1 MATDLVYD
9 TVALFAAGLVEHGV
23 TDVVIS
29 PGSRSTA
36 LALTLH
42 AQPKL
47 RTWIQLDERSAGF
60 FALGQAR
67 RTGRPSVLVC
77 TSGTAAANYFPA
89 IIEAH
94 HAGVPM
100 IVCTADRPPESRDW
114 GSHQTIDQVKIY
126 GATTRW
132 AADLAVAGEW
142 SPTQGQFV
150 AHRAVV
156 SATGINPGPV
166 HLNWPLREP
175 LEPVGSVPVVET
187 SGSAPPN
194 LDDGSPDSPILGS
207 PVSPG
212 GGSAPG
218 DGALGSPVSP
228 GGGSAPGDGALGSP
242 VSPGGGSAPGD
253 GVLGSPVSPGGG
265 SAPGDG
271 VLGASVSPGGG
282 SAPGDGVL
290 GASVSPGGGSAP
302 GDGVLGASVSPGEG
316 NAPGDGVLGASV
328 SPGGGSAPGEGNAP
342 GRSAPLAAL
351 KSYERGVII
360 VGPDA
365 AAGLEAQ
372 NEVVAAVMELSAAT
386 AWPVIGEPISG
397 TRRARGDSVGTVIAN
412 ADHILRHADIAAE
425 LAPDVVIR
433 LGGTPTTKP
442 LRLWLE
448 AHRPTRMV
456 LIDPANRWNDP
467 SFVVTRH
474 LAADPVAVL
483 TEAAGAVR
491 QGSAWCE
498 RWKEL
503 DLIVDRVVTDE
514 IRRGPLLSA
523 LVTSVLADVLPD
535 HSLVMASNSMPVRE
549 LDSFVRTDGPR
560 IDFVGNRG
568 ASGIDGIT
576 STASGLASQHDAP
589 VVLYIGDI
597 ALLHDLGALFGVARS
612 GLHLT
617 VVCVDNNGG
626 GIFSSLPIASR
637 GDEVDFETLF
647 RTPHGLNLAGFDG
660 VGGVRISEVTSAVEF
675 AEALRSA
682 CESETPGVDLLLIE
696 VDPDIDLA
704 QHQAIT
710 SAVKDAVS

>member
-9 TVALFAAGLVEHGV
+9 TVASFAAGLVEHGV

-77 TSGTAAANYFPA
+77 TSGTAAANYLPA

-100 IVCTADRPPESRDW
+100 IVCTADRPPELRDW

-175 LEPVGSVPVVET
+175 LEPLAAVPVVEPSVRRFST
-187 SGSAPPN
+187 
-194 LDDGSPDSPILGS
+194 L
-207 PVSPG
+207 
-212 GGSAPG
+212 G
-218 DGALGSPVSP
+218 DGT
-228 GGGSAPGDGALGSP
+228 
-242 VSPGGGSAPGD
+242 
-253 GVLGSPVSPGGG
+253 
-265 SAPGDG
+265 
-271 VLGASVSPGGG
+271 LGAP
-282 SAPGDGVL
+282 AT
-290 GASVSPGGGSAP
+290 
-302 GDGVLGASVSPGEG
+302 PGEG
-316 NAPGDGVLGASV
+316 NAPGESNALGDGTLGA
-328 SPGGGSAPGEGNAP
+328 PATPGEGNAP
-342 GRSAPLAAL
+342 GGSTALADL
-351 KSYERGVII
+351 QSHERGVII

-365 AAGLEAQ
+365 ASGIEAQ
-372 NEVVAAVMELSAAT
+372 NEVVSAALKLSAAT

-448 AHRPTRMV
+448 AHRPEHMLLV
-456 LIDPANRWNDP
+456 DPANRWNDP
-467 SFVVTRH
+467 SSIVTQH
-474 LAADPVAVL
+474 AAADPVAVL
-483 TEAAGAVR
+483 RAAGRVVR
-491 QGSAWCE
+491 QGSTWCE

-503 DLIVDRVVTDE
+503 DRIAGRVISDE
-514 IRRGPLLSA
+514 IKRGPLLSA
-523 LVTSVLADVLPD
+523 LVTSVLAEAVPAGTL
-535 HSLVMASNSMPVRE
+535 LMASNSMPVRE
-549 LDSFVRTDGPR
+549 LDSFVTTEGPR

-568 ASGIDGIT
+568 ASGIDGVT
-576 STASGLASQHDAP
+576 STALGLASQYDGP
-589 VVLYIGDI
+589 VVLYIGDL
-597 ALLHDLGALFGVARS
+597 ALLHDLGALFGAARC

-637 GDEVDFETLF
+637 GSEVDFETLF

-660 VGGVRISEVTSAVEF
+660 VGGVRISEVSSASEL
-675 AEALRSA
+675 AETLRSA

-696 VDPDIDLA
+696 VDPDTDLA
-704 QHQAIT
+704 QHRAIT
-710 SAVKDAVS
+710 SAVKDAIS

>member
-9 TVALFAAGLVEHGV
+9 TVASFAAGLVEHGV

-100 IVCTADRPPESRDW
+100 IVCTADRPPELRDW

-142 SPTQGQFV
+142 SPTQGQLV

-175 LEPVGSVPVVET
+175 LEPLAAVPVVE
-187 SGSAPPN
+187 APN
-194 LDDGSPDSPILGS
+194 RGA

-212 GGSAPG
+212 ESTALG
-218 DGALGSPVSP
+218 DGTLGAPATPGEGTAGAPVTPGESNALG
-228 GGGSAPGDGALGSP
+228 DGI
-242 VSPGGGSAPGD
+242 
-253 GVLGSPVSPGGG
+253 
-265 SAPGDG
+265 
-271 VLGASVSPGGG
+271 LGAP
-282 SAPGDGVL
+282 AT
-290 GASVSPGGGSAP
+290 
-302 GDGVLGASVSPGEG
+302 PGEG
-316 NAPGDGVLGASV
+316 NEPDGSTA
-328 SPGGGSAPGEGNAP
+328 
-342 GRSAPLAAL
+342 LADL
-351 KSYERGVII
+351 QSHERGVII

-365 AAGLEAQ
+365 ASGIEAQ
-372 NEVVAAVMELSAAT
+372 NEVVSAALKLSAAT

-448 AHRPTRMV
+448 AHRPEHMLLV
-456 LIDPANRWNDP
+456 DPANRWNDP
-467 SFVVTRH
+467 SSIVTQH
-474 LAADPVAVL
+474 AAADPVAVL
-483 TEAAGAVR
+483 RAAGRVVR
-491 QGSAWCE
+491 QGSTWCE
-498 RWKEL
+498 HWKEL
-503 DLIVDRVVTDE
+503 DRIAGRVISDE
-514 IRRGPLLSA
+514 IERGPLLSA
-523 LVTSVLADVLPD
+523 LVTSVLAEAVPAGTL
-535 HSLVMASNSMPVRE
+535 LMASNSMPVRE
-549 LDSFVRTDGPR
+549 LDSFVTTEGSR

-568 ASGIDGIT
+568 ASGIDGVT
-576 STASGLASQHDAP
+576 STALGLASQHDGP
-589 VVLYIGDI
+589 VVLYIGDL
-597 ALLHDLGALFGVARS
+597 ALLHDLGALFGAARC

-637 GDEVDFETLF
+637 GSEVDFETLF

-660 VGGVRISEVTSAVEF
+660 VGGVRISEVTSASEF
-675 AEALRSA
+675 AETLRSA
-682 CESETPGVDLLLIE
+682 CESDTPGVDVVLVS
-696 VDPDIDLA
+696 VDPDADLA
-704 QHQAIT
+704 QHRAVV
-710 SAVKDAVS
+710 SAVNAAIS

>member
-1 MATDLVYD
+1 MAVDSVSSADPVYD
-9 TVALFAAGLVEHGV
+9 AVAAFAAGLVEHGV

-42 AQPKL
+42 AQPML

-77 TSGTAAANYFPA
+77 TSGTAAANYLPA

-100 IVCTADRPPESRDW
+100 IVCTADRPPELRDW
-114 GSHQTIDQVKIY
+114 GSHQTIDQIKIY
-126 GATTRW
+126 GVTTRW
-132 AADLAVAGEW
+132 AADLAVAGDW
-142 SPTQGQFV
+142 TPTQGHLV
-150 AHRAVV
+150 AHRAVA

-166 HLNWPLREP
+166 HLNWPMREP
-175 LEPVGSVPVVET
+175 LEPVGAVPVVET
-187 SGSAPPN
+187 SGSVPPR
-194 LDDGSPDSPILGS
+194 LDGGSPDSPILGA
-207 PVSPG
+207 PVTPG
-212 GGSAPG
+212 ESNTLG
-218 DGALGSPVSP
+218 DGT
-228 GGGSAPGDGALGSP
+228 
-242 VSPGGGSAPGD
+242 
-253 GVLGSPVSPGGG
+253 
-265 SAPGDG
+265 
-271 VLGASVSPGGG
+271 LGAP
-282 SAPGDGVL
+282 AT
-290 GASVSPGGGSAP
+290 
-302 GDGVLGASVSPGEG
+302 
-316 NAPGDGVLGASV
+316 
-328 SPGGGSAPGEGNAP
+328 PGEGNAP
-342 GRSAPLAAL
+342 GRSTPLAAL

-365 AAGLEAQ
+365 ARGIEAQ
-372 NEVVAAVMELSAAT
+372 NVVVAAVMELSAAT
-386 AWPVIGEPISG
+386 AWPVIGEPIAG
-397 TRRARGDSVGTVIAN
+397 TRRARGDSAGTVIAN
-412 ADHILRHADIAAE
+412 ADHLLRHSEVGEE
-425 LAPDVVIR
+425 LCPDVVVR
-433 LGGTPTTKP
+433 LGGIPTTKP
-442 LRLWLE
+442 VRLWLE
-448 AHRPTRMV
+448 AHRPTHVV

-503 DLIVDRVVTDE
+503 DLIADRVITDK

-576 STASGLASQHDAP
+576 STASGLASQHDGP

-626 GIFSSLPIASR
+626 GIFSSLAIASR

-660 VGGVRISEVTSAVEF
+660 VGGVRISEVTSASVF

>member
-1 MATDLVYD
+1 MATDPVYD
-9 TVALFAAGLVEHGV
+9 TVASFAAGLVEHGV

-100 IVCTADRPPESRDW
+100 IVCTADRPPELRDW

-132 AADLAVAGEW
+132 AADLAVAGEL
-142 SPTQGQFV
+142 SPTQGQLV

-175 LEPVGSVPVVET
+175 LEPLAAVPVIE
-187 SGSAPPN
+187 APNRAAPVTP
-194 LDDGSPDSPILGS
+194 GDSNAGA

-212 GGSAPG
+212 GGSA
-218 DGALGSPVSP
+218 L
-228 GGGSAPGDGALGSP
+228 
-242 VSPGGGSAPGD
+242 
-253 GVLGSPVSPGGG
+253 
-265 SAPGDG
+265 GDG
-271 VLGASVSPGGG
+271 VLGAPVS
-282 SAPGDGVL
+282 
-290 GASVSPGGGSAP
+290 
-302 GDGVLGASVSPGEG
+302 
-316 NAPGDGVLGASV
+316 
-328 SPGGGSAPGEGNAP
+328 PGEGNAP

-386 AWPVIGEPISG
+386 AWPVIGEPIAG
-397 TRRARGDSVGTVIAN
+397 TRRARGDSAGTVIAN

-448 AHRPTRMV
+448 AHRPNHVV
-456 LIDPANRWNDP
+456 LVDPANRWNDP

-503 DLIVDRVVTDE
+503 DLIADRVISDE
-514 IRRGPLLSA
+514 IKRGPLLSA
-523 LVTSVLADVLPD
+523 LVTSVLAEAVPAGTL
-535 HSLVMASNSMPVRE
+535 LMASNSMPVRE
-549 LDSFVRTDGPR
+549 LDSFVTTEGPR

-568 ASGIDGIT
+568 ASGIDGVT
-576 STASGLASQHDAP
+576 STALGLASQHDGP
-589 VVLYIGDI
+589 VVLYIGDL

-626 GIFSSLPIASR
+626 GIFSSLAIASR

-647 RTPHGLNLAGFDG
+647 RTPHGLNLADLGG
-660 VGGVRISEVTSAVEF
+660 VGGVRINDVSSASEL
-675 AEALRSA
+675 AETLRSA
-682 CESETPGVDLLLIE
+682 CESDTPGVDVVLVS
-696 VDPDIDLA
+696 VDPDADLA
-704 QHQAIT
+704 QHRAIAR
-710 SAVKDAVS
+710 AVNAAIS

>member
-1 MATDLVYD
+1 MATDSVSSADPVYD
-9 TVALFAAGLVEHGV
+9 AVAAFAAGLVEHGV

-42 AQPKL
+42 AQPML

-77 TSGTAAANYFPA
+77 TSGTAAANYLPA

-100 IVCTADRPPESRDW
+100 IVCTADRPPELRDW

-132 AADLAVAGEW
+132 AADLAVAGDW
-142 SPTQGQFV
+142 TPTQGHLI
-150 AHRAVV
+150 AHRAAA

-175 LEPVGSVPVVET
+175 LEPLAAVPVVE
-187 SGSAPPN
+187 APNRGAPAT
-194 LDDGSPDSPILGS
+194 
-207 PVSPG
+207 PG
-212 GGSAPG
+212 GSTAPG
-218 DGALGSPVSP
+218 GADS
-228 GGGSAPGDGALGSP
+228 
-242 VSPGGGSAPGD
+242 
-253 GVLGSPVSPGGG
+253 
-265 SAPGDG
+265 
-271 VLGASVSPGGG
+271 
-282 SAPGDGVL
+282 
-290 GASVSPGGGSAP
+290 
-302 GDGVLGASVSPGEG
+302 
-316 NAPGDGVLGASV
+316 
-328 SPGGGSAPGEGNAP
+328 
-342 GRSAPLAAL
+342 LAAL

-372 NEVVAAVMELSAAT
+372 NEVVAAVMELSAET
-386 AWPVIGEPISG
+386 AWPVIGEPIAG
-397 TRRARGDSVGTVIAN
+397 TRRARGDSAGTVIAN
-412 ADHILRHADIAAE
+412 ADHLLRRADVGEE
-425 LAPDVVIR
+425 LRPDVVIR

-442 LRLWLE
+442 VRLWLE
-448 AHRPTRMV
+448 AHRPTHVV

-503 DLIVDRVVTDE
+503 DLIADRVVTDE

-523 LVTSVLADVLPD
+523 LVTSVLADVLPG

-576 STASGLASQHDAP
+576 STASGLASQHDGP

-710 SAVKDAVS
+710 SAVKDAIS

>member
-9 TVALFAAGLVEHGV
+9 TVASFAAGVVEHGV
-23 TDVVIS
+23 TDVVIN

-100 IVCTADRPPESRDW
+100 IVCTADRPPELRDW

-126 GATTRW
+126 GTTTRW

-142 SPTQGQFV
+142 SPTQGRLV

-212 GGSAPG
+212 GGSALG
-218 DGALGSPVSP
+218 DGALGSPVS
-228 GGGSAPGDGALGSP
+228 
-242 VSPGGGSAPGD
+242 
-253 GVLGSPVSPGGG
+253 
-265 SAPGDG
+265 
-271 VLGASVSPGGG
+271 
-282 SAPGDGVL
+282 
-290 GASVSPGGGSAP
+290 
-302 GDGVLGASVSPGEG
+302 
-316 NAPGDGVLGASV
+316 
-328 SPGGGSAPGEGNAP
+328 PGEGNAP

-386 AWPVIGEPISG
+386 AWPVIGEPIAG
-397 TRRARGDSVGTVIAN
+397 TRRARGDSAGTVIAN

-448 AHRPTRMV
+448 AHRPTHVV

-503 DLIVDRVVTDE
+503 DLIADRVISDE
-514 IRRGPLLSA
+514 IKRGPLLSA
-523 LVTSVLADVLPD
+523 LVTSVLAEAVPAGTL
-535 HSLVMASNSMPVRE
+535 LMASNSMPVRE
-549 LDSFVRTDGPR
+549 LDSFVTTEGPR

-568 ASGIDGIT
+568 ASGIDGVT
-576 STASGLASQHDAP
+576 STALGLASQHDGP
-589 VVLYIGDI
+589 VVLYIGDL
-597 ALLHDLGALFGVARS
+597 ALLHDLGALFGASRC

-617 VVCVDNNGG
+617 AVCVDNNGG

-647 RTPHGLNLAGFDG
+647 RTPHGLNLADLGG
-660 VGGVRISEVTSAVEF
+660 VGGVRINEVTSASEL
-675 AEALRSA
+675 AETLRSA
-682 CESETPGVDLLLIE
+682 CESDTPGVDVVLVS
-696 VDPDIDLA
+696 VDPDADLA
-704 QHQAIT
+704 QHRAIA
-710 SAVKDAVS
+710 SAVNAAIS

>member
-1 MATDLVYD
+1 M
-9 TVALFAAGLVEHGV
+9 
-23 TDVVIS
+23 
-29 PGSRSTA
+29 
-36 LALTLH
+36 
-42 AQPKL
+42 
-47 RTWIQLDERSAGF
+47 
-60 FALGQAR
+60 
-67 RTGRPSVLVC
+67 
-77 TSGTAAANYFPA
+77 
-89 IIEAH
+89 
-94 HAGVPM
+94 
-100 IVCTADRPPESRDW
+100 
-114 GSHQTIDQVKIY
+114 
-126 GATTRW
+126 
-132 AADLAVAGEW
+132 
-142 SPTQGQFV
+142 
-150 AHRAVV
+150 
-156 SATGINPGPV
+156 
-166 HLNWPLREP
+166 
-175 LEPVGSVPVVET
+175 VET
-187 SGSAPPN
+187 SCAAPPK
-194 LDDGSPDSPILGS
+194 LEDGSPDSPILGA

-212 GGSAPG
+212 GSSALG
-218 DGALGSPVSP
+218 DGALGAPVTP
-228 GGGSAPGDGALGSP
+228 GDSNAGAPVTPGDSNALGDGALGAP
-242 VSPGGGSAPGD
+242 VS
-253 GVLGSPVSPGGG
+253 
-265 SAPGDG
+265 
-271 VLGASVSPGGG
+271 
-282 SAPGDGVL
+282 
-290 GASVSPGGGSAP
+290 
-302 GDGVLGASVSPGEG
+302 
-316 NAPGDGVLGASV
+316 
-328 SPGGGSAPGEGNAP
+328 PGEGNAP

-386 AWPVIGEPISG
+386 AWPVIGEPIAG

-448 AHRPTRMV
+448 AHRPTHVV

-467 SFVVTRH
+467 SSIVTQH
-474 LAADPVAVL
+474 AAADPVAVL

-503 DLIVDRVVTDE
+503 DLIADRVVTDE

-576 STASGLASQHDAP
+576 STASGLASQHDGP

-597 ALLHDLGALFGVARS
+597 ALLHDLGALFGVARG

-660 VGGVRISEVTSAVEF
+660 VGGVRISEVTSASEF

-696 VDPDIDLA
+696 VDPDADLA
-704 QHQAIT
+704 QHQAIAN
-710 SAVKDAVS
+710 AVKDAVS

>member
-9 TVALFAAGLVEHGV
+9 TVASFAAGLVEHGV

-67 RTGRPSVLVC
+67 LTGRPSVLIC

-100 IVCTADRPPESRDW
+100 IVCTADRPPELRDW

-142 SPTQGQFV
+142 SPTQGQLV

-175 LEPVGSVPVVET
+175 LEPLAAVPVVE
-187 SGSAPPN
+187 APIRGAPVTPGESN
-194 LDDGSPDSPILGS
+194 ALGDGILG
-207 PVSPG
+207 
-212 GGSAPG
+212 AP
-218 DGALGSPVSP
+218 AT
-228 GGGSAPGDGALGSP
+228 
-242 VSPGGGSAPGD
+242 
-253 GVLGSPVSPGGG
+253 
-265 SAPGDG
+265 
-271 VLGASVSPGGG
+271 
-282 SAPGDGVL
+282 
-290 GASVSPGGGSAP
+290 
-302 GDGVLGASVSPGEG
+302 PGEG
-316 NAPGDGVLGASV
+316 NAPGESNALGDGILGA
-328 SPGGGSAPGEGNAP
+328 PATPGEGNAP
-342 GRSAPLAAL
+342 GESNALGDGILGAPATPGEGNAPGGSTALADL
-351 KSYERGVII
+351 PSHERGVII

-365 AAGLEAQ
+365 ASGIEAQ
-372 NEVVAAVMELSAAT
+372 NEVVSAALKLSTAT

-448 AHRPTRMV
+448 AHRPEHMLLV
-456 LIDPANRWNDP
+456 DPANRWNDP
-467 SFVVTRH
+467 SSIVTQH
-474 LAADPVAVL
+474 AAADPVAVL
-483 TEAAGAVR
+483 RVAGRVVR
-491 QGSAWCE
+491 QGSTWCE

-503 DLIVDRVVTDE
+503 DRIAGRVISDE
-514 IRRGPLLSA
+514 IERGPLLSA
-523 LVTSVLADVLPD
+523 LVTSVLAEAVPAGTL
-535 HSLVMASNSMPVRE
+535 LMASNSMPVRE
-549 LDSFVRTDGPR
+549 LDSFVTTEGPR

-568 ASGIDGIT
+568 ASGIDGVT
-576 STASGLASQHDAP
+576 STALGLASQHDGP
-589 VVLYIGDI
+589 VVLYIGDL
-597 ALLHDLGALFGVARS
+597 ALLHDLGALFGATRC

-637 GDEVDFETLF
+637 GSEVDFETLF

-660 VGGVRISEVTSAVEF
+660 VGGVRINDVSSASEL
-675 AEALRSA
+675 AETLRSA
-682 CESETPGVDLLLIE
+682 CESDTPGVDVVLVS
-696 VDPDIDLA
+696 VDPDADLA
-704 QHQAIT
+704 QHRAIA
-710 SAVKDAVS
+710 SAVNAAIS

>member
-1 MATDLVYD
+1 MATDSVSSADPVYD
-9 TVALFAAGLVEHGV
+9 AVAAFAAGLVEHGV

-42 AQPKL
+42 AQPML

-67 RTGRPSVLVC
+67 LTGRPSVLVC
-77 TSGTAAANYFPA
+77 TSGTAAANYLPA

-100 IVCTADRPPESRDW
+100 IVCTADRPPELRDW
-114 GSHQTIDQVKIY
+114 GSAQTIDQVKIY
-126 GATTRW
+126 GGTTRW

-142 SPTQGQFV
+142 SPTQDHLI
-150 AHRAVV
+150 AHRAVA

-175 LEPVGSVPVVET
+175 LEPLAAVPVVET
-187 SGSAPPN
+187 SGAAPPK
-194 LDDGSPDSPILGS
+194 LEEGSPDSTISGA
-207 PVSPG
+207 PVTPG
-212 GGSAPG
+212 GSSAFGDGALGAPVTPGGSSAFGDGALGAPVTPGEGNAPGECAAPG
-218 DGALGSPVSP
+218 DGALGAPVT
-228 GGGSAPGDGALGSP
+228 L
-242 VSPGGGSAPGD
+242 
-253 GVLGSPVSPGGG
+253 
-265 SAPGDG
+265 
-271 VLGASVSPGGG
+271 
-282 SAPGDGVL
+282 
-290 GASVSPGGGSAP
+290 
-302 GDGVLGASVSPGEG
+302 GEG
-316 NAPGDGVLGASV
+316 NAPVEADS
-328 SPGGGSAPGEGNAP
+328 
-342 GRSAPLAAL
+342 LAAL

-365 AAGLEAQ
+365 ATGLEAQ
-372 NEVVAAVMELSAAT
+372 NEVVGAVMELSAAT
-386 AWPVIGEPISG
+386 AWPVIGEPIAGS
-397 TRRARGDSVGTVIAN
+397 RRARGDSAGTVIAN
-412 ADHILRHADIAAE
+412 ADHLLRHADVGEE
-425 LAPDVVIR
+425 LRPDVVVR

-442 LRLWLE
+442 VRLWLE
-448 AHRPTRMV
+448 THRPTHVV

-549 LDSFVRTDGPR
+549 LDSFVPTEGPR

-576 STASGLASQHDAP
+576 STALGLASQHDGP

-682 CESETPGVDLLLIE
+682 CGSETLGVDLLLIE
-696 VDPDIDLA
+696 VDPDVDLA

>member
-1 MATDLVYD
+1 MAPWG
-9 TVALFAAGLVEHGV
+9 A
-23 TDVVIS
+23 
-29 PGSRSTA
+29 
-36 LALTLH
+36 
-42 AQPKL
+42 
-47 RTWIQLDERSAGF
+47 
-60 FALGQAR
+60 
-67 RTGRPSVLVC
+67 
-77 TSGTAAANYFPA
+77 PA
-89 IIEAH
+89 
-94 HAGVPM
+94 
-100 IVCTADRPPESRDW
+100 T
-114 GSHQTIDQVKIY
+114 
-126 GATTRW
+126 
-132 AADLAVAGEW
+132 
-142 SPTQGQFV
+142 
-150 AHRAVV
+150 
-156 SATGINPGPV
+156 
-166 HLNWPLREP
+166 
-175 LEPVGSVPVVET
+175 
-187 SGSAPPN
+187 
-194 LDDGSPDSPILGS
+194 
-207 PVSPG
+207 
-212 GGSAPG
+212 
-218 DGALGSPVSP
+218 
-228 GGGSAPGDGALGSP
+228 
-242 VSPGGGSAPGD
+242 
-253 GVLGSPVSPGGG
+253 
-265 SAPGDG
+265 
-271 VLGASVSPGGG
+271 
-282 SAPGDGVL
+282 
-290 GASVSPGGGSAP
+290 
-302 GDGVLGASVSPGEG
+302 
-316 NAPGDGVLGASV
+316 
-328 SPGGGSAPGEGNAP
+328 PGEGNAP
-342 GRSAPLAAL
+342 GRSTPLAAL
-351 KSYERGVII
+351 KSHERGVII

-365 AAGLEAQ
+365 AGGIEAQ

-386 AWPVIGEPISG
+386 AWPVIGEPIAG
-397 TRRARGDSVGTVIAN
+397 IRRARGDSAGTVIAN
-412 ADHILRHADIAAE
+412 ADHLLRQSDVGE
-425 LAPDVVIR
+425 KLCPDVVVR
-433 LGGTPTTKP
+433 LGGIPTTKSV
-442 LRLWLE
+442 RLWLE
-448 AHRPTRMV
+448 AHRPTHVV

-503 DLIVDRVVTDE
+503 DLIADRVITDK

-576 STASGLASQHDAP
+576 STASGLASQHDGP

-626 GIFSSLPIASR
+626 GIFSSLAIASR

-660 VGGVRISEVTSAVEF
+660 VGGVRISEVTSAAEF

-704 QHQAIT
+704 QHRAIT

>member
-1 MATDLVYD
+1 MATDSVSSADPVYD
-9 TVALFAAGLVEHGV
+9 AVAAFAAGLVEHGV

-42 AQPKL
+42 AQPML

-77 TSGTAAANYFPA
+77 TSGTAAANYLPA

-100 IVCTADRPPESRDW
+100 IVCTADRPPELRDW
-114 GSHQTIDQVKIY
+114 GSAQTIDQIKIY
-126 GATTRW
+126 GVTTRW
-132 AADLAVAGEW
+132 AADLAVAGDW
-142 SPTQGQFV
+142 TPTQGHLV
-150 AHRAVV
+150 AHRAVA

-166 HLNWPLREP
+166 HLNWPIREP
-175 LEPVGSVPVVET
+175 LEPVGAVPVVET
-187 SGSAPPN
+187 SGSAPPR
-194 LDDGSPDSPILGS
+194 LDGGSPDSPILGA
-207 PVSPG
+207 PVTPG
-212 GGSAPG
+212 ESNTLG
-218 DGALGSPVSP
+218 DGT
-228 GGGSAPGDGALGSP
+228 
-242 VSPGGGSAPGD
+242 
-253 GVLGSPVSPGGG
+253 
-265 SAPGDG
+265 
-271 VLGASVSPGGG
+271 LGAP
-282 SAPGDGVL
+282 AT
-290 GASVSPGGGSAP
+290 
-302 GDGVLGASVSPGEG
+302 
-316 NAPGDGVLGASV
+316 
-328 SPGGGSAPGEGNAP
+328 PGEGNAP
-342 GRSAPLAAL
+342 GRSTPLAAL
-351 KSYERGVII
+351 KSHERGVII

-365 AAGLEAQ
+365 AGGIEAQ
-372 NEVVAAVMELSAAT
+372 NEVVGAVMELSAAT
-386 AWPVIGEPISG
+386 AWPVIGEPIAG
-397 TRRARGDSVGTVIAN
+397 TRRARGDLAGTVIAN
-412 ADHILRHADIAAE
+412 ADHLLRHADVGEE
-425 LAPDVVIR
+425 LRPDVVIR

-442 LRLWLE
+442 VRLWLE
-448 AHRPTRMV
+448 AHRPTHVV
-456 LIDPANRWNDP
+456 LVDPANRWNDP

-503 DLIVDRVVTDE
+503 DLIADRVITDE

-576 STASGLASQHDAP
+576 STASGLASQHDGP

-626 GIFSSLPIASR
+626 GIFSSLAIASR

-660 VGGVRISEVTSAVEF
+660 VGGVRISEVTSAPEF

-696 VDPDIDLA
+696 VDPDTDLA
-704 QHQAIT
+704 QHRAIT
-710 SAVKDAVS
+710 SAVKDAIS

>member
-9 TVALFAAGLVEHGV
+9 TVASFAAGLVEHGV

-29 PGSRSTA
+29 PGSRSSA

-100 IVCTADRPPESRDW
+100 IVCTADRPPELRDW

-132 AADLAVAGEW
+132 AADLAVGGDW
-142 SPTQGQFV
+142 TPPQGHLI
-150 AHRAVV
+150 AHRAVA

-175 LEPVGSVPVVET
+175 LEPLAAVPVVE
-187 SGSAPPN
+187 APNRGAPVTP
-194 LDDGSPDSPILGS
+194 GDSTAGA
-207 PVSPG
+207 PVTPG
-212 GGSAPG
+212 G
-218 DGALGSPVSP
+218 
-228 GGGSAPGDGALGSP
+228 
-242 VSPGGGSAPGD
+242 
-253 GVLGSPVSPGGG
+253 
-265 SAPGDG
+265 
-271 VLGASVSPGGG
+271 
-282 SAPGDGVL
+282 
-290 GASVSPGGGSAP
+290 
-302 GDGVLGASVSPGEG
+302 
-316 NAPGDGVLGASV
+316 
-328 SPGGGSAPGEGNAP
+328 
-342 GRSAPLAAL
+342 SAPLAAL
-351 KSYERGVII
+351 KSQERGVII

-365 AAGLEAQ
+365 ASGIEAQ
-372 NEVVAAVMELSAAT
+372 NEVVSAALKLSAAT

-412 ADHILRHADIAAE
+412 TDHILRHADIAVE

-442 LRLWLE
+442 VRLWLE
-448 AHRPTRMV
+448 AHRPTHVV

-474 LAADPVAVL
+474 LAAEPVAVL

-503 DLIVDRVVTDE
+503 DLIADRVITDK

-576 STASGLASQHDAP
+576 STALGLASQHDAP

-597 ALLHDLGALFGVARS
+597 ALLHDLGALFGAARS

-626 GIFSSLPIASR
+626 GIFSLLPIASR
-637 GDEVDFETLF
+637 GSEVDFETLF
-647 RTPHGLNLAGFDG
+647 RTPHGLNLVDFSG
-660 VGGVRISEVTSAVEF
+660 VGGVRTNDVSSESEL

-682 CESETPGVDLLLIE
+682 CESDTPGVDVVLVS
-696 VDPDIDLA
+696 VDPDADLA
-704 QHQAIT
+704 QHRAIA
-710 SAVKDAVS
+710 SAVNAAIS

>member
-1 MATDLVYD
+1 
-9 TVALFAAGLVEHGV
+9 
-23 TDVVIS
+23 
-29 PGSRSTA
+29 
-36 LALTLH
+36 
-42 AQPKL
+42 
-47 RTWIQLDERSAGF
+47 
-60 FALGQAR
+60 
-67 RTGRPSVLVC
+67 
-77 TSGTAAANYFPA
+77 
-89 IIEAH
+89 
-94 HAGVPM
+94 M
-100 IVCTADRPPESRDW
+100 IVCTADRPPELRDW
-114 GSHQTIDQVKIY
+114 GSHQTIDQIKIY
-126 GATTRW
+126 GVTTRW
-132 AADLAVAGEW
+132 AADLAVAGDW
-142 SPTQGQFV
+142 TPTQGHLV
-150 AHRAVV
+150 AHRAVA

-166 HLNWPLREP
+166 HLNWPMREP
-175 LEPVGSVPVVET
+175 LEPVGAVPVVET
-187 SGSAPPN
+187 SGSVPPR
-194 LDDGSPDSPILGS
+194 LDGGSPDSPILGA
-207 PVSPG
+207 PVTPG
-212 GGSAPG
+212 ESNTLG
-218 DGALGSPVSP
+218 DGT
-228 GGGSAPGDGALGSP
+228 
-242 VSPGGGSAPGD
+242 
-253 GVLGSPVSPGGG
+253 
-265 SAPGDG
+265 
-271 VLGASVSPGGG
+271 LGAP
-282 SAPGDGVL
+282 AT
-290 GASVSPGGGSAP
+290 
-302 GDGVLGASVSPGEG
+302 
-316 NAPGDGVLGASV
+316 
-328 SPGGGSAPGEGNAP
+328 PGEGNAP
-342 GRSAPLAAL
+342 GRSTPLAAL

-365 AAGLEAQ
+365 ARGIEAQ
-372 NEVVAAVMELSAAT
+372 NVVVAAVMELSAAT
-386 AWPVIGEPISG
+386 AWPVIGEPIAG
-397 TRRARGDSVGTVIAN
+397 TRRARGDSAGTVIAN
-412 ADHILRHADIAAE
+412 ADHLLRHSEVGEE
-425 LAPDVVIR
+425 LCPDVVVR
-433 LGGTPTTKP
+433 LGGIPTTKP
-442 LRLWLE
+442 VRLWLE
-448 AHRPTRMV
+448 AHRPTHVV

-503 DLIVDRVVTDE
+503 DLIADRVITDK

-576 STASGLASQHDAP
+576 STASGLASQHDGP

-626 GIFSSLPIASR
+626 GIFSSLAIASR

-660 VGGVRISEVTSAVEF
+660 VGGVRISEVTSASEF